1 MSAKQTFPVGIEYYE
16 TLLRLAATTTK
27 IKDRIKQCGY
37 WDPRLMMLIGEAE
50 SELDDLRDMDEKG
63 DI

>member
-16 TLLRLAATTTK
+16 TLIRLATTTTK
-27 IKDRIKQCGY
+27 IKERIKQCGY
-37 WDPRLMMLIGEAE
+37 CDPRLMMLIGEAE
-50 SELDDLRDMDEKG
+50 SHLDDLRDMEEKG